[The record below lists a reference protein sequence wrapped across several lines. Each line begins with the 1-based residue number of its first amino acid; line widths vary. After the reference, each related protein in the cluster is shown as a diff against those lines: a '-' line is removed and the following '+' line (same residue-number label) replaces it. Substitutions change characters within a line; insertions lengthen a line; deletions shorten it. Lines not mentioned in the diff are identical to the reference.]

1 MAKKVVPFVAVAT
14 ASSLNCLAMR
24 NAELFSGIEV
34 FSAET
39 GEVYGSSKQAAKEAI
54 GLTVIS
60 RVVIAAGCLLAPPL
74 TTTLMERREY
84 IILYNFYGII

>member
-24 NAELFSGIEV
+24 NAELSSGIEV
-34 FSAET
+34 FSEET
-39 GEVYGSSKQAAKEAI
+39 GEIYGTSKVAAKEAI

-74 TTTLMERREY
+74 TTTMMERRKY
-84 IILYNFYGII
+84 C